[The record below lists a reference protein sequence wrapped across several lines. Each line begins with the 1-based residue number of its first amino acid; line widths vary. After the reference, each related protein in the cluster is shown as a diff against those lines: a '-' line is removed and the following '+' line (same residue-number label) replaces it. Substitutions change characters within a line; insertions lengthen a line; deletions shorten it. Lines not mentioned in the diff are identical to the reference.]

1 MPLISINPEKCEQ
14 CTNCVRS
21 CPVQAIRFKAGQSHP
36 EVDDERCIGCGS
48 CVKACHTGA
57 VTYSDSTTQ
66 VMTMLRSGKKIAAI
80 VDPSISGE
88 FPDITDYRKF
98 VEMIRAL
105 GFDYVHDVSF
115 GVDLVA
121 MAYKKLFDNS
131 RGKYYITANC
141 PAMVFYVEKFAPA
154 LIDNLAPLIS
164 PMQAMAKLVKALYEE
179 ETGIVFVGPCI
190 AAKREAERTGKDG
203 KVDAVLTFR
212 ELRKLFEKH
221 NIHESSLEFSDF
233 DHPIGKLG
241 SLYPLSTGILEA
253 GQINQL
259 MLTGSVLTAEGKKQ
273 SLKAVQS
280 FEKQIAEIKKH
291 FNIFYNEGCIMGPGM
306 TTQADKFNRITLVVN
321 YAKKR
326 LKEFKAL
333 DWEEFVDRFGDMDMS
348 CSFVADDKRLP
359 LPDEVKIEE
368 VLRLT
373 GNSGR
378 ETSSDCSNCG
388 FESCRAFA
396 VAVAQGLSRTD
407 MCQEY
412 AISSKNKYIATLRE
426 SNKKNQDELQTM
438 KAQLKQLSDEYTLVN
453 DKLETSREI
462 MNQIPSGV
470 VIVDEKLKVT
480 SSNRSFVELLGDE
493 IREIDEIIPGL
504 RGADLKTLVP
514 VQFYKLF
521 QNVLTTGENIIS
533 RDVQM
538 EDALLNVSVFSIKKN
553 KVVGGIVRDM
563 FSPEVRNEQI
573 IQRITEVIDQNLG
586 MVQQIGFLLGEGAS
600 KTEAM
605 LNSIIQLHKTRKKK

>member
-1 MPLISINPEKCEQ
+1 
-14 CTNCVRS
+14 
-21 CPVQAIRFKAGQSHP
+21 
-36 EVDDERCIGCGS
+36 
-48 CVKACHTGA
+48 
-57 VTYSDSTTQ
+57 
-66 VMTMLRSGKKIAAI
+66 
-80 VDPSISGE
+80 
-88 FPDITDYRKF
+88 
-98 VEMIRAL
+98 
-105 GFDYVHDVSF
+105 
-115 GVDLVA
+115 
-121 MAYKKLFDNS
+121 
-131 RGKYYITANC
+131 
-141 PAMVFYVEKFAPA
+141 
-154 LIDNLAPLIS
+154 
-164 PMQAMAKLVKALYEE
+164 
-179 ETGIVFVGPCI
+179 
-190 AAKREAERTGKDG
+190 
-203 KVDAVLTFR
+203 
-212 ELRKLFEKH
+212 
-221 NIHESSLEFSDF
+221 
-233 DHPIGKLG
+233 
-241 SLYPLSTGILEA
+241 
-253 GQINQL
+253 
-259 MLTGSVLTAEGKKQ
+259 
-273 SLKAVQS
+273 
-280 FEKQIAEIKKH
+280 
-291 FNIFYNEGCIMGPGM
+291 M

-348 CSFVADDKRLP
+348 CTFVSDDKRLP
-359 LPDEVKIEE
+359 LPDESKIEE
-368 VLRLT
+368 VLKLT
-373 GNSGR
+373 GKSGR
-378 ETSSDCSNCG
+378 EAVSDCSSCG

-407 MCQEY
+407 LCQEY
-412 AISSKNKYIATLRE
+412 AISSKNKYITTLRE

-438 KAQLKQLSDEYTLVN
+438 KAQLKQLSDEYSLVN

-538 EDALLNVSVFSIKKN
+538 EGALLNVSVFSIKKN